1 MPFKFNID
9 IAIEQLMDY
18 VNSVDSYKKEP
29 SKMIVN
35 PEFQTYGLKTYDKI
49 LDYLDYIVQE
59 SESIDI
65 RIFHTLWEHKKCLEE
80 RIKYLSEYYTQS
92 VNFQQQIESL
102 KYRTLQLKNL
112 GLKYKM
118 TKNNSILQHMK
129 EIITDIKNQE
139 STCLKKYLTD
149 LYAKIN

>member
-1 MPFKFNID
+1 M
-9 IAIEQLMDY
+9 
-18 VNSVDSYKKEP
+18 
-29 SKMIVN
+29 
-35 PEFQTYGLKTYDKI
+35 
-49 LDYLDYIVQE
+49 
-59 SESIDI
+59 
-65 RIFHTLWEHKKCLEE
+65 EE

-139 STCLKKYLTD
+139 ST
-149 LYAKIN
+149 